1 MTPVLLET
9 IENKLK
15 EWGVKRVALVEFGMR
30 TLKFLKTSKAFLVAE
45 NRGEKLFFVYQSEND
60 DCETFYLTLEKNFQR
75 ETELEWTVVDPEVWV
90 WEQWQAYKDGHL
102 IWFHD
107 PEAVFGFESAEQY
120 LCEFSAVEEL

>member
-9 IENKLK
+9 INAKLS

-45 NRGEKLFFVYQSEND
+45 DRGEKLFFLYQSDND
-60 DCETFYLTLEKNFQR
+60 DCETFYLTLEKNYER
-75 ETELEWTVVDPEVWV
+75 ETELEWTVVDPEDWV
-90 WEQWQAYKDGHL
+90 WEQWQSYKNGDL

-107 PEAVFGFESAEQY
+107 PEAVFVSESAEEY
-120 LCEFSAVEEL
+120 LADFSAVEEL